1 MNIDKLEKTI
11 FLISLFAVISACR
24 DNSEESSDWI
34 ELSYE
39 NCVAMENDTDHPYH
53 KDEIAKAGCPT
64 VIFDTE
70 TNATV
75 K

>member
-1 MNIDKLEKTI
+1 MEKAI
-11 FLISLFAVISACR
+11 FLIIIIATISACQN
-24 DNSEESSDWI
+24 NSEESSDWI

-39 NCVAMENDTDHPYH
+39 NCIAMESDPDHPYH
-53 KDEIAKAGCPT
+53 KDTIAKAGCPT

-70 TNATV
+70 TSAAV